1 MSHYELLKQRIKDS
15 YEEYDEYYKLE
26 RTESDSILEYG
37 ENEFF
42 WGKREAFED
51 LLEFI
56 EKIENAEK

>member
-42 WGKREAFED
+42 GGKREAFED
-51 LLEFI
+51 MLEYI
-56 EKIENAEK
+56 EKLEVSEK

>member
-15 YEEYDEYYKLE
+15 YEEYDEYHKLE

-42 WGKREAFED
+42 
-51 LLEFI
+51 
-56 EKIENAEK
+56 